1 MEEVGV
7 REWHSTS
14 HNLCSMADVCVR
26 SQERF
31 FELEEKAL
39 DSLSTT
45 PAAQSNTAT
54 STSRAYRP
62 TFAPT
67 VHKRRQWVPQVS
79 ADRTAAKNGKEFT
92 GGLAYITAWADVLK
106 AEQAAQEKQ
115 EVRQVMGSAA
125 AAGNESVVSDSVNTD
140 VRQEVSVS

>member
-1 MEEVGV
+1 MSVK
-7 REWHSTS
+7 
-14 HNLCSMADVCVR
+14 
-26 SQERF
+26 ERF

-39 DSLSTT
+39 DSLSST

-67 VHKRRQWVPQVS
+67 FHKRRQWVPQVS

-92 GGLAYITAWADVLK
+92 GGLAYVTAWADVEK
-106 AEQAAQEKQ
+106 AVQAA
-115 EVRQVMGSAA
+115 RQKEEALETTGSSAVSESEIAA
-125 AAGNESVVSDSVNTD
+125 PEPSHAG
-140 VRQEVSVS
+140 VRQEASVSSL